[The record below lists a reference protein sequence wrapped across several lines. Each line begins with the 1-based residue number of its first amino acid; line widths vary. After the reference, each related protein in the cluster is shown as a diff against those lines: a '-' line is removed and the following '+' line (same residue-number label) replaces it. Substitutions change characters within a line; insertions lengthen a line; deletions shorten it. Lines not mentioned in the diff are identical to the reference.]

1 MVTGKPQKPSKF
13 ARLVLYPLAAVVFFA
28 LLTIV
33 LALASG
39 YRFDYQ
45 DGKITVEK
53 TGMLVV
59 ATRPFDASIT
69 LDGELFK
76 HRTSFYL
83 LPTRISNLLPGNYA
97 LEIAKEGY
105 RTWKTTVEVTSNMV
119 TWANYVLLFPNELE
133 VEDLVTPVG
142 KVIAEAQNGR
152 SLLYSGLD
160 DDGNFSL
167 KSLNSGN
174 LSVTDYWPSTVQ
186 TESWLVTPN
195 VLKATYSENSDMI
208 LLKLANG
215 DRVEYVISSISNGE
229 VVLKH
234 LNSTFAQ
241 NPVDVWW
248 SKASNNKI
256 YIQTSLGISLA
267 NIDDTSVA
275 APILTDVISSD
286 YIEKKI
292 YYVGS
297 SDEGVYTLGE
307 MSADGGNQRL
317 IAEDIAVSD
326 SYSFGY
332 SDTEDVL
339 VVLNNDTK
347 ILTAYY
353 IGEGGKNASLE
364 LSDGV
369 TSFAWSENGEKIYY
383 YGADFIKRYDWEKN
397 KEIAVALT
405 VAPVSVE
412 WFFDENHYLITTE
425 NSLYIMDYNGSN
437 VVVLADFATAVVV
450 LDKSNNNIIYS
461 STDSA
466 GTFSYHKYIAGF

>member
-1 MVTGKPQKPSKF
+1 MVTGKPQKPSNF
-13 ARLVLYPLAAVVFFA
+13 VRLVLYPLTAVVFFA
-28 LLTIV
+28 LLSVV

-39 YRFDYQ
+39 YRFDYK
-45 DGKITVEK
+45 DGKVTIEK
-53 TGMLVV
+53 TGMLVI

-83 LPTRISNLLPGNYA
+83 LPTRISNLLPGNYV

-105 RTWKTTVEVTSNMV
+105 RTWKATVEVTSNMV

-133 VEDLVTPVG
+133 VESLVTPVG
-142 KVIAEAQNGR
+142 AVIAEAENGR
-152 SLLYSGLD
+152 NMLYSGID
-160 DDGNFSL
+160 ENGNFSL
-167 KSLNSGN
+167 KSYNGGN
-174 LSVTDYWPSTVQ
+174 LSVTDYWPAAAQ
-186 TESWLVTPN
+186 TEPWLVAPKI
-195 VLKATYSENSDMI
+195 LKATYSENGDMV
-208 LLKLANG
+208 LLKVANS
-215 DRVEYVISSISNGE
+215 DRVEYLISSISNGE
-229 VVLKH
+229 VILKH

-241 NPVDVWW
+241 DPTDVWW
-248 SKASNNKI
+248 SRTSNNKI
-256 YIQTSLGISLA
+256 YIKTSLGISLA
-267 NIDDTSVA
+267 NIDDTSIA

-292 YYVGS
+292 YYVSS
-297 SDEGVYTLGE
+297 SDEGVYSLGE

-326 SYSFGY
+326 SYLFDY

-339 VVLNNDTK
+339 LVLNGDTK

-353 IGEGGKNASLE
+353 IGDGGKNASLE
-364 LSDGV
+364 LSNGV

-397 KEIAVALT
+397 KEIAVALAA
-405 VAPVSVE
+405 APVSVE
-412 WFFDENHYLITTE
+412 WFFDENHYLITTK

-437 VVVLADFATAVVV
+437 VVVLADYTTTVVV
-450 LDKSNNNIIYS
+450 LDKSNNNVIYS
-461 STDSA
+461 SVDSD
-466 GTFSYHKYIAGF
+466 GVLNYYKYIAGF